1 MKYYDFEDLYI
12 GLKEEFEV
20 VLTDDKMQKF
30 KDISGDENPLH
41 TNEELALKKG
51 MLGKVVYGMLTSS
64 F

>member
-51 MLGKVVYGMLTSS
+51 MLG
-64 F
+64 